1 MKFPKEQINDET
13 CELLT
18 AFAACRIS
26 TRRPSKASNA
36 AVGLCNW
43 AEAMVNVSRGG
54 KGGWTRRSS
63 CSAPPRRSSEG
74 GNEGEGRRRGALAE
88 VQGKL
93 DDMQA
98 KFDAAMAEKQ
108 RLEDDAAATQRKMD
122 SATALITALAGEEVR
137 WTEQSKQFDLQ
148 IQRLT
153 GDCAM
158 ASSFVSYLGPFNKE
172 FRDLLCTRDFT
183 AISPS
188 TGIPVTENLDVTDS
202 L

>member
-1 MKFPKEQINDET
+1 MQFPKERINDET
-13 CELLT
+13 CELLQPYFSVPDFNPED
-18 AFAACRIS
+18 A
-26 TRRPSKASNA
+26 SKASNA

-43 AEAMVNVSRGG
+43 AQAMVTYHEVAKVVDPKIMMLRAAEAELAAAN
-54 KGGWTRRSS
+54 KEKQ
-63 CSAPPRRSSEG
+63 AAED
-74 GNEGEGRRRGALAE
+74 ALDV
-88 VQGKL
+88 VQAKL
-93 DDMQA
+93 DAMQA

-122 SATALITALAGEEVR
+122 SATTLIGALAGEEVR

-172 FRDLLCTRDFT
+172 FRDLLCARDFYGD
-183 AISPS
+183 SPRAGS
-188 TGIPVTENLDVTDS
+188 P
-202 L
+202 